1 MRILGIDPGLATM
14 GYGVIEAEGQKRK
27 VVQFGTINTR
37 AGSPTPQRLRSIFQ
51 GVNQLLDIYAPD
63 DVAFE
68 ELFFSKNVTT
78 GIAVAQARG
87 AALDVVAFVEQH
99 ADDPGLQVA
108 RVPKLA
114 ALLPALAQ
122 GLLHGVLAVAGLRK
136 LRVADAVQRLGHGR
150 DALCEF
156 LVRHGP
162 QLLSWFLDRS
172 TVRHT
177 TPPRRFLGA

>member
-1 MRILGIDPGLATM
+1 MIILGIDPGLATM

-87 AALDVVAFVEQH
+87 AALA
-99 ADDPGLQVA
+99 
-108 RVPKLA
+108 
-114 ALLPALAQ
+114 
-122 GLLHGVLAVAGLRK
+122 AVAARTDNVYEYTPMQIKQAITGYGG
-136 LRVADAVQRLGHGR
+136 ADKGQMQRLSLIHI
-150 DALCEF
+150 
-156 LVRHGP
+156 
-162 QLLSWFLDRS
+162 
-172 TVRHT
+172 
-177 TPPRRFLGA
+177 